1 MMLAHARPHRRLH
14 LLGRREVRLLH
25 AQQRLHV
32 VARVERQ
39 LLGHHPVQHRTDR
52 EDVGAPIDGLP
63 QRLLGRHVRDL
74 ALDDAGGG
82 LLAIALRL
90 RDPEVGQLDLAL
102 IADQHVVRA
111 DVAVDDAQRLA
122 VARLGVRVG
131 QRAADAGGDVQAERG
146 RPDDARRVR
155 ALQDFLEI
163 PAVDQLQRQEVAAA
177 GDAQVQHL
185 GDVAVLEA
193 HRDVRL
199 VEHHVA
205 ELRIG
210 RIRRQDPLEDDR
222 LLEPLGAVLDRQE
235 NLGHAAVGELAQ
247 DGVAAV

>member
-1 MMLAHARPHRRLH
+1 MSSPASNGSFSVTIRYSIEPTEKMSERLSM
-14 LLGRREVRLLH
+14 VC
-25 AQQRLHV
+25 A
-32 VARVERQ
+32 
-39 LLGHHPVQHRTDR
+39 
-52 EDVGAPIDGLP
+52 

-74 ALDDAGGG
+74 ALDDAGRG
-82 LLAIALRL
+82 LLALALRL
-90 RDPEVGQLDLAL
+90 GDAEVGQLDLAL

-155 ALQDFLEI
+155 ALQDLLEV
-163 PAVDQLQRQEVAAA
+163 PAVDQLQRQEVAPA

-185 GDVAVLEA
+185 RDVAVLQA

-222 LLEPLGAVLDRQE
+222 LLEPLGAVLDRR
-235 NLGHAAVGELAQ
+235 GKSRPCRRRRACPGWCSGRATPCS
-247 DGVAAV
+247 DG